1 MNMTVLILEKCY
13 NTGNY
18 TSMRVGGEWAI
29 QEGEDLAVSAR
40 LASIQCDRMFAEALQ
55 ASKEEAEKQKK
66 EAEEHVA
73 KQASKQATPMPI
85 SVDDSRFAY
94 CLKRLHEGVSLE
106 EMTSKVSFDA
116 VALDTLVSEE
126 RKIKEEKKAR
136 K

>member
-1 MNMTVLILEKCY
+1 
-13 NTGNY
+13 
-18 TSMRVGGEWAI
+18 MRVGGEWAI

-55 ASKEEAEKQKK
+55 ASKDEAEKAKK

-73 KQASKQATPMPI
+73 KTDPKQAPKQATPMPI

-94 CLKRLHEGVSLE
+94 CLKRLREGVSLE

-116 VALDTLVSEE
+116 VALDTLVAEE
-126 RKIKEEKKAR
+126 RKIKEGNQSKK
-136 K
+136 

>member
-1 MNMTVLILEKCY
+1 MDMIELRLEKTY

-18 TSMRVGGEWAI
+18 STMKVGGVWQI

-40 LASIQCDRMFAEALQ
+40 LASIQCDRMFSEAQQ
-55 ASKEEAEKQKK
+55 ASKEEADKAKK

-73 KQASKQATPMPI
+73 KQAPKRATPMPI

-94 CLKRLHEGVSLE
+94 CLKRLREGVSLE

-116 VALDTLVSEE
+116 VALDRLVQEE
-126 RKIKEEKKAR
+126 RKIKQKQPK
-136 K
+136 

>member
-18 TSMRVGGEWAI
+18 SSMRVGGEWAI

-40 LASIQCDRMFAEALQ
+40 LASIQCDRMFEEALK
-55 ASKEEAEKQKK
+55 ASKEEAEKAKK
-66 EAEEHVA
+66 EAEEHVS
-73 KQASKQATPMPI
+73 KQTSSQATPMPI

-106 EMTSKVSFDA
+106 EMTSKVAFDA
-116 VALDTLVSEE
+116 VALDRLVAEE
-126 RKIKEEKKAR
+126 RKLKEKK
-136 K
+136 

>member
-1 MNMTVLILEKCY
+1 MDMTVLILEKCY

-40 LASIQCDRMFAEALQ
+40 LASIQCDRMFEEALK
-55 ASKEEAEKQKK
+55 ASKEEAEKAKK

-73 KQASKQATPMPI
+73 KQATPMPI

-106 EMTSKVSFDA
+106 EMTSKVAFDA
-116 VALDTLVSEE
+116 VALDTLVTEE
-126 RKIKEEKKAR
+126 RKIKEGK
-136 K
+136 